1 MLYKEYNRILAHYQ
15 PLTWHERK
23 EEASRKVEINR
34 RSSKH
39 NKLLDSKVRV
49 CVVIFEAHSESIKAR
64 EITNKVDQ
72 KVNRTFEKQLRDQ
85 S

>member
-1 MLYKEYNRILAHYQ
+1 M
-15 PLTWHERK
+15 
-23 EEASRKVEINR
+23 
-34 RSSKH
+34 
-39 NKLLDSKVRV
+39 LDSKVRV

-85 S
+85 SWTPSQGNNWASKIVKRYG